1 MVWNTELV
9 SLGGIFGCQPTFSI
23 DSKFEMV
30 VSLGRCEYDIL
41 IPRDATQVIW
51 VRVSDLEVLNLYL
64 Q

>member
-1 MVWNTELV
+1 M